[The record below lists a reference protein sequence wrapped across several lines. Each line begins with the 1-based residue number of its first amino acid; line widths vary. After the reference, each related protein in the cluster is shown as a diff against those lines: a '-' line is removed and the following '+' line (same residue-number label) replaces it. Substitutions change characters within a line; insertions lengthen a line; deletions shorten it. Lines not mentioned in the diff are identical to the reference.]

1 LEKAIPNCLENAE
14 ISLPEAFR
22 IQLCFGAQFFKLPP
36 RRFSMK
42 TVVRGAIAV
51 LMLLGL
57 AAGVMANNTNNTNQN
72 APVMLAGGGPMPMCD
87 PSNSSCPPPIPPA
100 KPKAQNDPVRLAGGG
115 PMPMCDP
122 SNSSCPPPIPPA
134 NPKPQNDPLLIA
146 GGGPM
151 PMCDP
156 SNSSCPPPIPPAR

>member
-1 LEKAIPNCLENAE
+1 M
-14 ISLPEAFR
+14 
-22 IQLCFGAQFFKLPP
+22 LCCPIFKLHP
-36 RRFSMK
+36 RRFCMK

-87 PSNSSCPPPIPPA
+87 PTVA
-100 KPKAQNDPVRLAGGG
+100 
-115 PMPMCDP
+115 
-122 SNSSCPPPIPPA
+122 SCPPPIPPA
-134 NPKPQNDPLLIA
+134 NPKPQDEQLVA

-156 SNSSCPPPIPPAR
+156 TVTSCPPPIPPANPKPQDEQLVA